1 VGGLAFDESIGGSP
15 FSITELIDRLMSNKD
30 DIDAYAKSLD
40 DRIWITKGSRFNAAR
55 RLNNKYQFS
64 ITSISIL
71 SIYGISIPII
81 QGIVDYSECP
91 RINEIYTAVSIILS
105 IFILVLSLLEGSK
118 NYQVRAERLYNNA
131 VTLSSLY
138 RDFEYLKECESSA
151 PEFPKK
157 LHEISNKY
165 EKLIRECPDNHEQE
179 DYELFRVQHRK
190 DFNISWIV
198 GIYVRLKLMV
208 MDYWLYLFVLG
219 IPPLVILLYSSC

>member
-1 VGGLAFDESIGGSP
+1 MGGLTFHESIGGSP

-40 DRIWITKGSRFNAAR
+40 DRIWISRGSRFNAAR

-91 RINEIYTAVSIILS
+91 QINEIYTAVSIILS

-118 NYQVRAERLYNNA
+118 NYQVRADRLYNNA
-131 VTLSSLY
+131 VNMSSLY
-138 RDFEYLKECESSA
+138 REFEYLKQCESSD

-157 LHEISNKY
+157 LYEISNKY
-165 EKLIRECPDNHEQE
+165 EELIRECPDNHEFE

-190 DFNISWIV
+190 NFNMSWIV
-198 GIYVRLKLMV
+198 GIYVRLKLIIT
-208 MDYWLYLFVLG
+208 DYWLYIFVLG
-219 IPPLVILLYSSC
+219 IPPLVIILYSSC